1 MLYQLGKFCLKE
13 KPLPALSPPPMCE
26 ICGEFQE
33 TTEHFLLLCSW
44 TSVVWYGSSL
54 NTGRKKEVSHAKA
67 GMLSYA
73 HDIFFENVMLMT
85 LMFSNLSAFICGRSY
100 GEMEAQ
106 VCGNSEERYS
116 LSKNNY

>member
-73 HDIFFENVMLMT
+73 HDIDVFQL
-85 LMFSNLSAFICGRSY
+85 
-100 GEMEAQ
+100 
-106 VCGNSEERYS
+106 VCFHLWEIWRNGGTGVW
-116 LSKNNY
+116 

>member
-67 GMLSYA
+67 DMEKWRHICVVILKKGTPCPRTTIDYINNSISVWEEAKHSVAQL
-73 HDIFFENVMLMT
+73 VV
-85 LMFSNLSAFICGRSY
+85 SNTCGH
-100 GEMEAQ
+100 A
-106 VCGNSEERYS
+106 
-116 LSKNNY
+116 L